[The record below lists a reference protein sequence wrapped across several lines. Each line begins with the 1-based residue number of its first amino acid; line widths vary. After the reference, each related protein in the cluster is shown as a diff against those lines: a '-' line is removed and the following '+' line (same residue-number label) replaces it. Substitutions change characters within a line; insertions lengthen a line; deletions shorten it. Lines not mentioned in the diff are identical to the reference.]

1 MAKLHGQPA
10 SGTILALG
18 GRSSF
23 DPQTGSVYEVEFIGG
38 RDEMRLA
45 TVGWAQ
51 TGGRSRLDESGPLTR
66 AVVVWSGSNR
76 NPSDPSSTT
85 GDEVPV
91 DRYEVQ
97 RDAVTV
103 SLFELPAV
111 IREAELY
118 VFENG
123 AGTTIAGYRTSIENA
138 ARNGEPLPF
147 GSVTNPY
154 PIAQQLYKKLARGQ
168 DSFETFRVRFSRVR
182 SYSPLYTGQ
191 SQLEAIP
198 PIYRTATLIQREG
211 IPIAW
216 QQKLPADPG
225 SDLTPSGTVWGWKVV
240 DEATSYNPRDNRFE
254 ERKGWVF
261 AAWDADI
268 YPIL

>member
-10 SGTILALG
+10 DGTVLMVAA
-18 GRSSF
+18 RPSF
-23 DPQTGSVYEVEFIGG
+23 DPQAGSVYECEFVGS
-38 RDEMRLA
+38 RDAIRLA
-45 TVGWAQ
+45 TLGWSQ
-51 TGGRSRLDESGPLTR
+51 SGGRSRVDESGPLSK
-66 AVVVWSGSNR
+66 ALVVWSGSNR
-76 NPSDPSSTT
+76 DPANPGSTI
-85 GDEVPV
+85 GIEVPV

-97 RDAVTV
+97 RDAVMV

-118 VFENG
+118 VFESG
-123 AGTTIAGYRTSIENA
+123 AGATIAGYRTSIENA

-182 SYSPLYTGQ
+182 SYSPSYSGQ
-191 SQLEAIP
+191 SQLQAIP
-198 PIYRTATLIQREG
+198 PIYRTATLVQQEG
-211 IPIAW
+211 IPLAW
-216 QQKLPADPG
+216 QAKLPADPG
-225 SDLTPSGTVWGWKVV
+225 PEMTPSGTVWGWKVV
-240 DEATSYNPRDNRFE
+240 DEATSYVPKENRFE

-261 AAWDADI
+261 AAWDSDI